1 MGKNNNAKATT
12 STTPASK
19 PKGKKE
25 TEQSKLQKLVASNPH
40 F

>member
-1 MGKNNNAKATT
+1 MAKNNNSKATAPL
-12 STTPASK
+12 SPAEK